1 MAEQR
6 YTLPQIARRVRLTEG
21 RIRAMYGQ
29 GRLPDPDGTDPDGKP
44 YWLESTVDGWIR
56 STGRS
61 LPDGAAWP
69 WTWPA
74 ATAPAREVAREDVLV
89 NAHGDPAPATV
100 VVWDTGHGHVAY
112 VMRHR
117 ADTMLLPAALTAAVV
132 LHPAHWGPAIVL
144 VPDHHLLGRAEEH
157 VSIDAYRLLAPHR
170 DLPAQT
176 RRLPRF
182 LAAFLGD
189 PDDDVAQNDHEPV
202 DVSRVRI
209 KHIGIP
215 HADAIAEV
223 LGRPLPIWIDYTC
236 TPENARASAAYG
248 DAGTLTVPD
257 TTTDWPATR
266 DRLAAAVGAGLH
278 TRHPQAFTTLA
289 KSVVRDLRFI
299 ERQHEQTRERGAG
312 WYLAARPARP
322 QWDVALEHLTMTA
335 AARDVDPEAAAAE
348 LPALRAEEAD
358 LPWEDPAAPAMF
370 EAAGH
375 LAVRLH
381 TTHPGVVFSEPVRHH
396 VEATGPVTDQFIA
409 SLTRVDDPA
418 TRDMLTR
425 PTRRLARLL
434 TREAAALGPGDRNLL
449 DRAAERLTALYR
461 DRDGRLVAAFAP
473 AHGQEHAS
481 YVIEWSTDLPA
492 GWTDA
497 TVIAA
502 DPSPSGALVVAL
514 TPTPDGQL
522 RTDLLPNPGDE
533 PGYGW
538 GYNGGSPWRLYQA
551 LTRCA
556 LGTWLTPLS
565 DDPSWMMHLHD
576 TPAGSPLYHHLVT
589 HHGPLRMPWHQI
601 QQWVRNDDHKTAA
614 APRPRPEPDLPN
626 EAVDEASRP
635 PLVMPRHTMSDQRP
649 ASLTQGTGHDL

>member
-6 YTLPQIARRVRLTEG
+6 YTLAQIARRVRLTEG

-29 GRLPDPDGTDPDGKP
+29 GRLPHPDGSDPDGKP

-56 STGRS
+56 STGRP

-100 VVWDTGHGHVAY
+100 IVWDTGHGHVAY

-132 LHPAHWGPAIVL
+132 LHPAHWGPAVVL

-157 VSIDAYRLLAPHR
+157 VSIDAYRLLTPHR
-170 DLPAQT
+170 DIPAQT

-182 LAAFLGD
+182 LAAFLGES
-189 PDDDVAQNDHEPV
+189 DDDTVAEDDHEPV

-223 LGRPLPIWIDYTC
+223 LGRPLPLWIDHTC
-236 TPENARASAAYG
+236 APDTARAAAAYG
-248 DAGTLTVPD
+248 DTGTLTVPD

-266 DRLAAAVGAGLH
+266 DRLAAAVAAGLH
-278 TRHPQAFTTLA
+278 TRHPQAFITLA
-289 KSVVRDLRFI
+289 RSVIRDVRFI
-299 ERQHEQTRERGAG
+299 ERQHEQTRERGPG

-322 QWDVALEHLTMTA
+322 QWDVALEHLTTTA
-335 AARDVDPEAAAAE
+335 ATHDVDPDDAAAE
-348 LPALRAEEAD
+348 LSALRAEEAD
-358 LPWEDPAAPAMF
+358 LPWDSPAAPAMF

-381 TTHPGVVFSEPVRHH
+381 TTHPETVFDDTVRHV
-396 VEATGPVTDQFIA
+396 VETTGPVTDQYIA
-409 SLTRVDDPA
+409 GLTRLDDTT
-418 TRDMLTR
+418 TRHMLTR

-434 TREAAALGPGDRNLL
+434 IREAVLDPSDRNLL
-449 DRAAERLTALYR
+449 DRAAERLTGLYR
-461 DRDGRLVAAFAP
+461 NRDGRLVAAFTP
-473 AHGQEHAS
+473 ARGHDHPTYA
-481 YVIEWSTDLPA
+481 IEWPTGLPT

-514 TPTPDGQL
+514 TPTPDGEL

-556 LGTWLTPLS
+556 LDTWLTPSS
-565 DDPSWMMHLHD
+565 DDPDWMMHLNS
-576 TPAGSPLYHHLVT
+576 TPADSPLYHHLVT
-589 HHGPLRMPWHQI
+589 HHGPLRLPWPQI
-601 QQWVRNDDHKTAA
+601 QQWAHLDDHQT
-614 APRPRPEPDLPN
+614 
-626 EAVDEASRP
+626 
-635 PLVMPRHTMSDQRP
+635 PLAHTTD
-649 ASLTQGTGHDL
+649 